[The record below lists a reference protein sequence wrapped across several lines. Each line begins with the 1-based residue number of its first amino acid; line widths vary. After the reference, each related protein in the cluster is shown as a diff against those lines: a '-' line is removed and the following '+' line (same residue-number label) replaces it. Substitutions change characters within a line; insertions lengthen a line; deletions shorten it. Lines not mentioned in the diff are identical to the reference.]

1 MVCFVVSLCVVCS
14 VVFLSVV
21 VSSVWGDEPVTGDSE
36 DMVVTVVVGVSE
48 NKGVG
53 ISRNKGFGVS
63 RNVLGSLEIDVLEF

>member
-63 RNVLGSLEIDVLEF
+63 RNLSLEIDVMEF

>member
-1 MVCFVVSLCVVCS
+1 

-63 RNVLGSLEIDVLEF
+63 RNLSLEIDVMEF